1 MHKSFVSSI
10 VATALIASSV
20 TALPVASAQTK
31 EASSSSDLKLDP
43 TNDPLST
50 NQEGNPLQAVSSSD
64 MFLDLAKGME
74 PGPARDA
81 AIAWARGSSIP
92 NTVNPIELSKQE
104 LQGSSMMFNGL
115 TEGDWAQSSRGSS
128 QATSVM
134 LTIAIGSMVVGQL
147 IELLMRGLRTVQ
159 R

>member
-1 MHKSFVSSI
+1 MRKSFVSSI
-10 VATALIASSV
+10 VAAALVASTA
-20 TALPVASAQTK
+20 TALPMASAQNK
-31 EASSSSDLKLDP
+31 DASSSADLKLDP
-43 TNDPLST
+43 ANDPLYI
-50 NQEGNPLQAVSSSD
+50 NPAENPLQSVNSSD
-64 MFLDLAKGME
+64 MFLDLARDME

-81 AIAWARGSSIP
+81 ALAWARGSSIP
-92 NTVNPIELSKQE
+92 NTANPIELSKQE

-115 TEGDWAQSSRGSS
+115 AEGDWAQSSRGSS
-128 QATSVM
+128 QATSVI